1 MVSVLDAKDGAAPAD
16 DLILPFLV
24 VAPNVRGRLVR
35 LGPVVDEVLSR
46 HDYPEPVAVMLGE
59 ALALAGALAGAL
71 KYDGVFT
78 LQTKGDGPI
87 SLLVAD
93 VTSGGNM
100 RGYAQYDAD
109 RLDAVVAAADGPAG
123 DSVPRLLG
131 AGYLAFTV
139 DQGPGTER
147 YQGIVQL
154 DGDRLGDCVAHYFEQ
169 SEQIAAS
176 LRVAAGRID
185 YPGGRSA
192 WRAAGLMIQRLPA
205 EAGAPSFDTE
215 GWNRA
220 RALMASVTDAEML
233 DPDLPHGDLLYR
245 LFHEDG
251 VRIFE
256 TAPLDAACR
265 CSRDRVIDMMRAL
278 DSGDHDDL
286 RTDDGNVVVT
296 CEFCGRE
303 YSLDDA
309 ELDPPAG

>member
-1 MVSVLDAKDGAAPAD
+1 MVSDLSPAGDATPAD
-16 DLILPFLV
+16 DLIQPFV
-24 VAPNVRGRLVR
+24 IVTPDVRGRLVR

-46 HDYPEPVAVMLGE
+46 HDYPAPVALMLGE

-93 VTSGGNM
+93 VTSGGDM

-109 RLDAVVAAADGPAG
+109 RLDAVVTAHDGPVG
-123 DSVPRLLG
+123 DSVPLLLG

-139 DQGPGTER
+139 DQGTHTER

-154 DGDRLGDCVAHYFEQ
+154 DGDQFGDCAAHYFEQ
-169 SEQIAAS
+169 SEQIAAT

-192 WRAAGLMIQRLPA
+192 WRAASLMVQRLPA
-205 EAGAPSFDTE
+205 EEAVPLTDPD
-215 GWNRA
+215 GWNRV
-220 RALMASVTDAEML
+220 RLLMDSVTDAELL
-233 DPDLPHGDLLYR
+233 DPDLPHGDLLFR

-251 VRIFE
+251 VRVFDN
-256 TAPLDAACR
+256 APLRAACR
-265 CSRDRVIDMMRAL
+265 CSHDRVVDVLRAL
-278 DSGDHDDL
+278 DRGERDDL
-286 RTDDGNVVVT
+286 KTDDDGVVVT

-303 YSLDDA
+303 YRFADADLDA
-309 ELDPPAG
+309 LEG